1 MAALLQ
7 FNNVAID
14 IESTVSFNVAAGDRL
29 ILEVGSEETKTAVID
44 MTLGELIPAEGQ
56 ILLLGQSL
64 AESRPGSI
72 GYIPAEGGLI
82 SNLKVW
88 ENVTLPLWYHG
99 SRQVMATEESV
110 AHWLHELS
118 LDEQEWEKFMAS
130 PAARIKPWKR
140 KLAGLLRGLVL
151 APQLLLIDAN
161 LFDEVDT
168 ATSRIWITAL
178 EKFVSGT
185 EGRAVLVV
193 ANKSTI
199 LPWKKI
205 E

>member
-1 MAALLQ
+1 MTALLR
-7 FNNVAID
+7 FDNVAVD
-14 IESTVSFNVAAGDRL
+14 IERAVSFSVEAGDKL
-29 ILEVGSEETKTAVID
+29 LLEVGSEETKSAVID
-44 MTLGELIPAEGQ
+44 MALGELIPADGQ
-56 ILLLGQSL
+56 ILLLGQPL

-99 SRQVMATEESV
+99 SRQLMSTEESV
-110 AHWLHELS
+110 ARWLRELN

-140 KLAGLLRGLVL
+140 KLAGLLRGFVQ
-151 APQLLLIDAN
+151 APQLLVIDAN
-161 LFDEVDT
+161 LFDEVDE
-168 ATSRIWITAL
+168 ATSRNWITAL
-178 EKFVSGT
+178 EKFVGDA
-185 EGRAVLVV
+185 EGRAVLVI
-193 ANKSTI
+193 ANKPTI

>member
-1 MAALLQ
+1 MTALLR
-7 FNNVAID
+7 FDNVAID
-14 IESTVSFNVAAGDRL
+14 IERTVSFSVEAGDKL
-29 ILEVGSEETKTAVID
+29 LLEVGSEESKSAIID
-44 MTLGELIPAEGQ
+44 MTLGELLPADGQ

-64 AESRPGSI
+64 AESSPGNI
-72 GYIPAEGGLI
+72 GYVPAEGGLI

-99 SRQVMATEESV
+99 SRQLMATEESV
-110 AHWLHELS
+110 ARWLRELNLS
-118 LDEQEWEKFMAS
+118 EQDWEKFMAS

-151 APQLLLIDAN
+151 APQLLVVDAN

-168 ATSRIWITAL
+168 ATSRTWITAL
-178 EKFVSGT
+178 EKFVGDT
-185 EGRAVLVV
+185 EGRAVLVI
-193 ANKSTI
+193 ANKPTI